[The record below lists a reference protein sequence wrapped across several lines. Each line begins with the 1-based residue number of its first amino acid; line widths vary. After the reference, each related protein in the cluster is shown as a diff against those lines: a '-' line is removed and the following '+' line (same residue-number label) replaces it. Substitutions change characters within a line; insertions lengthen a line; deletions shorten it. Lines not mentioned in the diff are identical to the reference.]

1 VASAADPPTPRAAS
15 EELRIRRLLPPG
27 QPASATEIV
36 EALGLW
42 DRPAAPAERPY
53 VLSNMVSTVD
63 GRATIAGR
71 SGPLAGPADRELFHA
86 LRAPVDAVMAGAGT
100 MRVERYG
107 RIIRDESRRRLRRER
122 GLGEEALA
130 CIVSASLALPPDL
143 PLLAEPEARVV
154 VLTPSEAELPP
165 TAARVDYIRTPGEGG
180 LDLPR
185 ALSELRRRFA
195 VELLLC
201 EGGPHLNGQLLA
213 AGLVDELFLSLSP
226 KLAGG
231 DSPEGETLRIV
242 AGEEFAEP
250 LELGLL
256 GALEH
261 DSHLFLRYGVSA
273 RRRVSRETTSSS
285 SLAS

>member
-1 VASAADPPTPRAAS
+1 MSSAADPPAPRAAS
-15 EELRIRRLLPPG
+15 EQLGIRPLVPPG
-27 QPASATEIV
+27 EPASAPEIV
-36 EALGLW
+36 ERLGLW
-42 DRPAAPAERPY
+42 QRPAALAERPR

-63 GRATIAGR
+63 GRASIDGR
-71 SGPLAGPADRELFHA
+71 SGPIAGPADQQLFHA
-86 LRAPVDAVMAGAGT
+86 LRTPVDAVIAGAGT

-107 RIIRDESRRRLRRER
+107 RIIRDQSRRRLRRER
-122 GLGEEALA
+122 GLSEEPLA

-165 TAARVDYIRTPGEGG
+165 SAAQVDYIRTTRDGE
-180 LDLPR
+180 LDLHR
-185 ALSELRRRFA
+185 ALVELRRRFG
-195 VELLLC
+195 VEVLLC

-213 AGLVDELFLSLSP
+213 GGLVDELFLSLSP

-231 DSPEGETLRIV
+231 DPPDGEGLRIV
-242 AGEEFAEP
+242 AGEEFEQP
-250 LELGLL
+250 LELDLL

-273 RRRVSRETTSSS
+273 RERVSRETTSSS